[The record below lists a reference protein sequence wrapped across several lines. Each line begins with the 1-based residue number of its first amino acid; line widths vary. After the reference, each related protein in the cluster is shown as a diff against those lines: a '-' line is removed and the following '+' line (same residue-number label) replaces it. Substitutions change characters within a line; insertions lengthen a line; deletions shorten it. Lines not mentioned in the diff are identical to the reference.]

1 MKWLEITEIV
11 SGFVLRGK
19 IDPNAVNPDDL
30 YPPYSE
36 IVPILRDGGSRE
48 DVVTKCGYSIVRDGI
63 AASESV
69 NGDITPLG
77 WVNLLKQGASKYK
90 SGTNLKK
97 IAQSLENGEDVELG
111 KALEYINAVDFGYRG
126 LTPMSDVEEEKNTW
140 TKTGYRPIDEC
151 VGGLPTAGLVLIAAS
166 PGIGKTTLGLKI
178 AAAMVRKYK
187 RKKVVIF
194 TLEMLMSQ
202 ITKRYRE
209 IIPDVDDEEKSR
221 ILLSETCYTVGEI
234 HAEAAKAAA
243 SEKLSAVIIDFADLM
258 VEGEQTESVMGRI
271 YRNLSVLA
279 KQIKIPV
286 ILICQLNR
294 ATYVS
299 GMPRIN
305 HIRYSGMAEAMASLI
320 LLLYN
325 PNQILAD
332 IKQQDASTNMLP
344 AVEGR
349 GYILIGKSRFGFLK
363 GGPGAIQVEWDGK
376 DGWGENWFGYT
387 QLTAI

>member
-69 NGDITPLG
+69 NGDMTPMQ
-77 WVNLLKQGASKYK
+77 WVKLLQQGASKFK
-90 SGTNLKK
+90 GGVGLKK
-97 IAQSLENGEDVELG
+97 IGTALENGEDVELG
-111 KALEYINAVDFGYRG
+111 KAMEYIHAVDFGYRG
-126 LTPMSDVEEEKNTW
+126 LTPMSEIEEEKNTW
-140 TKTGYRPIDEC
+140 VKTGYKPLDEC
-151 VGGLPTAGLVLIAAS
+151 VGGMPTAGLVLIAAS

-187 RKKVVIF
+187 RKKVAIF
-194 TLEMLMSQ
+194 TLEMLMTQ
-202 ITKRYRE
+202 ITKRFRE
-209 IIPDVDDEEKSR
+209 IVPDVTDEEKSR
-221 ILLSETCYTVGEI
+221 ILLSESSYTVGEV
-234 HAEAAKAAA
+234 HAAAAQTAA
-243 SEKLSAVIIDFADLM
+243 SEKLSSIIIDFADLR
-258 VEGEQTESVMGRI
+258 VEGEQTEGVMGRI

-279 KQIKIPV
+279 KQLQIPV

-376 DGWGENWFGYT
+376 DGWGDQFYGYT
-387 QLTAI
+387 FLTAV